1 MTVGR
6 STSPTHIKGQ
16 KAEERALHYLQTQ
29 GFKLVKQNYACKM
42 GEVDLIMTQ
51 HNLLIFIE
59 VRSRN
64 TKAYGGA
71 AASITYSKQR
81 KISRTAAF
89 FLQTHPRFSNADCR
103 FDVIAFDH
111 GNGHANECSDID
123 WIQGA
128 FDAV

>member
-16 KAEERALHYLQTQ
+16 QAEELALQHLVAQ
-29 GFKLVKQNYACKM
+29 GFRLIVQNYACKM
-42 GEVDLIMTQ
+42 GEIDLIMQQ
-51 HNLLIFIE
+51 HNLLIFVE

-64 TKAYGGA
+64 TSAYGGA

-89 FLQTHPRFSNADCR
+89 FLQNQPRFADADCR
-103 FDVIAFDH
+103 FDVIAFEQSQ
-111 GNGHANECSDID
+111 ANMPHVID

>member
-6 STSPTHIKGQ
+6 STSPTHLKGQ
-16 KAEERALHYLQTQ
+16 KAEELALQHLQAQ
-29 GFKLVKQNYACKM
+29 GFRLVEQNYACKM
-42 GEVDLIMTQ
+42 GEIDLVMHQ
-51 HNLLIFIE
+51 HNLLIFVE

-64 TKAYGGA
+64 TSAYGGA

-89 FLQTHPRFSNADCR
+89 FLQTHPRFANADCR

-111 GNGHANECSDID
+111 DQNHPESLD

>member
-16 KAEERALHYLQTQ
+16 KAEEQALEFLQAQ
-29 GFKLVKQNYACKM
+29 GFELVEQNYACTT
-42 GEVDLIMTQ
+42 GEIDLIMRQ
-51 HNLLIFIE
+51 HNLLIFVE

-64 TKAYGGA
+64 STAYGGA
-71 AASITYSKQR
+71 AASITLSKQR
-81 KISRTAAF
+81 KISRAAAS
-89 FLQTHPRFSNADCR
+89 FLQAYPDFADADCR
-103 FDVIAFDH
+103 FDVIAFDQRRAH
-111 GNGHANECSDID
+111 DLGAAD